1 MLVTHITIWSKIIQY
16 IICNCKQNQSSC
28 KRRLASCTQLHND
41 WLQMT
46 IFLLVLS
53 INPIV
58 VTNYELLCD
67 VETMMRLMCVFAMLE
82 IVQIL
87 SELVQNENC
96 FICDFV
102 PTMKF
107 KFIQVDL
114 YNLYVDLKQHISHG

>member
-1 MLVTHITIWSKIIQY
+1 
-16 IICNCKQNQSSC
+16 
-28 KRRLASCTQLHND
+28 
-41 WLQMT
+41 MT

-58 VTNYELLCD
+58 VTNDELLCD
-67 VETMMRLMCVFAMLE
+67 VETMMRLMCVFTMLE

-87 SELVQNENC
+87 NKFVQNENC

-107 KFIQVDL
+107 IQVDL
-114 YNLYVDLKQHISHG
+114 YNLYVDLKQHFSHG